1 MLVENTHVYGY
12 SEIQFIQERQD
23 SFPYTP
29 ILVFITWQ
37 RSCKTNLMLTHW
49 DLWRLSRNVKKSQG
63 FYILNQWE
71 NNNLPNYEWLPPF
84 LKAWLLICVYQEYAG
99 M

>member
-29 ILVFITWQ
+29 ILVFIT
-37 RSCKTNLMLTHW
+37 
-49 DLWRLSRNVKKSQG
+49 
-63 FYILNQWE
+63 
-71 NNNLPNYEWLPPF
+71 
-84 LKAWLLICVYQEYAG
+84 
-99 M
+99 